1 MILTANLRVPSNHIH
16 RDMARKSRRAKLQAS
31 LRTPTGSPLPLCG
44 GEHGPEMPHREGGA
58 AGASARCG
66 SGGSG
71 SRGAGRGPRRKSR
84 PPCPRLPLG
93 LWVDVGVDVRGHR
106 RARVP
111 QAARRGPH
119 VAPARHRHRGEG
131 VPGVVERAA
140 KAVHPAE
147 GREVLAEPSWVAGQA
162 PSPRVPG
169 VQGSPR
175 ATPVSCATRSA
186 SWRLAESV
194 VSRCLVSAY
203 PSALMSHIQ
212 EDTPSAERPAR
223 RTFRVQGSIWRAP
236 AVATPSAARAGRL
249 LSGSCWD
256 SRCSRRLSRR
266 A

>member
-1 MILTANLRVPSNHIH
+1 
-16 RDMARKSRRAKLQAS
+16 MALSCSTEKVRPPAPALDV
-31 LRTPTGSPLPLCG
+31 
-44 GEHGPEMPHREGGA
+44 A
-58 AGASARCG
+58 AGAGEVAERAEAHVE
-66 SGGSG
+66 
-71 SRGAGRGPRRKSR
+71 RAGHPVYG
-84 PPCPRLPLG
+84 CPLG

-119 VAPARHRHRGEG
+119 VAPARYHHGGEG
-131 VPGVVERAA
+131 VPEVVERAA

-147 GREVLAEPSWVAGQA
+147 GREVLAEPSWVAGQV

-186 SWRLAESV
+186 SRRLAEGV

-256 SRCSRRLSRR
+256 SRCSRRPSRR
-266 A
+266 ARRTDCARAFCHLVRGGRDARRSP

>member
-1 MILTANLRVPSNHIH
+1 
-16 RDMARKSRRAKLQAS
+16 MALSCSTEKVRPPAPALDA
-31 LRTPTGSPLPLCG
+31 
-44 GEHGPEMPHREGGA
+44 A
-58 AGASARCG
+58 AGAG
-66 SGGSG
+66 EVV
-71 SRGAGRGPRRKSR
+71 GRVEVRVEGVRHPVHG
-84 PPCPRLPLG
+84 CPLG

-119 VAPARHRHRGEG
+119 VAPARYHHGGEG
-131 VPGVVERAA
+131 VPEVVERAA

-162 PSPRVPG
+162 PRVPG

-175 ATPVSCATRSA
+175 ATPVSYATRSV
-186 SWRLAESV
+186 SRRLAESV

-203 PSALMSHIQ
+203 PSPPMSRIQ

-256 SRCSRRLSRR
+256 SRCGRRLSRR